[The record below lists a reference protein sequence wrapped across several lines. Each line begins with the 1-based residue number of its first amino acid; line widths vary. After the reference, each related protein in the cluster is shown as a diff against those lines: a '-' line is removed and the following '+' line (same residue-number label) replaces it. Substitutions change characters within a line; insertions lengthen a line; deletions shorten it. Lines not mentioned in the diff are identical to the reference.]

1 MSALAND
8 PYLSKSF
15 RQDKPASASSRAS
28 ITYRSCTDRAILR
41 WTFGIPLW
49 LDNILTASITDQEVD
64 AVCRRDYNVVSTNY
78 GFSSAF
84 LAKSEHAR
92 GRL

>member
-1 MSALAND
+1 MSALDND
-8 PYLSKSF
+8 PYLS
-15 RQDKPASASSRAS
+15 RQYCNKRKPAKPVSKLAG
-28 ITYRSCTDRAILR
+28 TY
-41 WTFGIPLW
+41 GIPAHINSL
-49 LDNILTASITDQEVD
+49 ITASITDQEID